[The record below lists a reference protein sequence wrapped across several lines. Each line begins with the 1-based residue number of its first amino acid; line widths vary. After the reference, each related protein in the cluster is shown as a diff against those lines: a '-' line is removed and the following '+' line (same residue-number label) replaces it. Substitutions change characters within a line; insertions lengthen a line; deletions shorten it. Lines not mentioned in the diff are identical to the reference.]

1 MLNEEVTEDVEPIE
15 EKTHKWSKKKITI
28 ILLLTFLLSAGL
40 GIGSHF
46 AFSPI
51 VKNHKAQSVL
61 NSIGLNS
68 GTITPVNVQITTF
81 KGQTISNANVDQK
94 ALTGGT
100 SNESAVFIF
109 NNGKSVEGRKTL
121 DIYIDFS
128 SQTSRDFI
136 LLNQSSLKGMVES
149 GQVELRIHPVPS
161 GSAFSM
167 YAPEALA
174 ESFVTKPKASWNF
187 MLDLLKLSAVLDT
200 NQNDDILESIV
211 KTASDNG
218 LTDID
223 SASISNGT
231 FASWILAVGDDKNLT
246 TGYYPPIVYVN
257 GSEISPDT
265 INFNNTDAFKRAVLK

>member
-1 MLNEEVTEDVEPIE
+1 
-15 EKTHKWSKKKITI
+15 
-28 ILLLTFLLSAGL
+28 
-40 GIGSHF
+40 
-46 AFSPI
+46 
-51 VKNHKAQSVL
+51 
-61 NSIGLNS
+61 
-68 GTITPVNVQITTF
+68 
-81 KGQTISNANVDQK
+81 
-94 ALTGGT
+94 
-100 SNESAVFIF
+100 
-109 NNGKSVEGRKTL
+109 
-121 DIYIDFS
+121 
-128 SQTSRDFI
+128 
-136 LLNQSSLKGMVES
+136 MVES